1 MHVDLEESKR
11 CRSTDIMYHP
21 DTLMTYRGT
30 NLLTLLIYY
39 LLGKMKPTS
48 HSKMFISSNF
58 VDMSNVI
65 HHTIYS
71 SVENG
76 RLKLKEAEQFV
87 IKLYSYVIMNCY
99 KSQFTSMVK
108 SKKTRTE
115 DDLPETVY

>member
-1 MHVDLEESKR
+1 MHVDLEESRR

-21 DTLMTYRGT
+21 DTLMISRGT
-30 NLLTLLIYY
+30 DLLTLLMIYY

-48 HSKMFISSNF
+48 HSKIFISSNF

-76 RLKLKEAEQFV
+76 RVKL
-87 IKLYSYVIMNCY
+87 
-99 KSQFTSMVK
+99 
-108 SKKTRTE
+108 TR
-115 DDLPETVY
+115 L